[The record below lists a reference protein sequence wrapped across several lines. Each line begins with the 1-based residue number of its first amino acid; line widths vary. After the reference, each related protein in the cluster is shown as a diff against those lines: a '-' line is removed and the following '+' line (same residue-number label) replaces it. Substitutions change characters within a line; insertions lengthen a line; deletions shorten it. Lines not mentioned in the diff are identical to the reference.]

1 MAKLVVFRGTR
12 PERYVDLTD
21 RDLRIGRAPENDVIL
36 EDPDRTVSR
45 FHAELRFENGQY
57 SLIDLNS
64 QNGLWMDGQRL
75 PRLTLEPGRPV
86 SVGMFRLLL
95 EADDQRAAAA
105 PPPPVDRT
113 MLASDMPG
121 GAALGGPPPMPVP
134 GAGAPAPPPPPAPP
148 APAAKAAAPPPTPK
162 RSGAKAASAAPG
174 DQTSIISKIARP
186 KVILSVLGLLVL
198 LMVGRMLLDSGGE
211 QPQVVENTQ
220 TQTPPVKTNE
230 QLIADHITEGK
241 AKLAAGDFD
250 AAITAAERA
259 LVIDQENPDALA
271 LKIKAEEAKRAAPAP
286 TPEPTPGPTPA
297 PGPTPPAPTP
307 TPVPTPTPT
316 PAPGPKAG
324 PTTPKTKPKPKP
336 GPTPAPSPYVQQRY
350 AQGKAALERGRYT
363 EAAAAF
369 EEVLQQEPGYLDT
382 QALLNQTHSA
392 QKTKAVEALQAGQK
406 LAESGDLSGA
416 RDQYARAR
424 SLDKNTPG
432 LEDAL
437 GALAEKMK
445 DVGASAYRR
454 ARQYDALGRSA
465 DAIPLY
471 EQAVQ
476 YLPDADPNKKTA
488 QERLAALKGGR

>member
-57 SLIDLNS
+57 ALIDLNS

-121 GAALGGPPPMPVP
+121 GAADGRTSADAGAW
-134 GAGAPAPPPPPAPP
+134 AGAPAPPPPPAPP
-148 APAAKAAAPPPTPK
+148 RPAAKAAAPPPTPK
-162 RSGAKAASAAPG
+162 RSGRESGRRRRPG
-174 DQTSIISKIARP
+174 DQSNIISKIARP

-198 LMVGRMLLDSGGE
+198 LMVGRMLLDRGGE

-230 QLIADHITEGK
+230 QLIADHIAEGK
-241 AKLAAGDFD
+241 TKLAAGDFD

-286 TPEPTPGPTPA
+286 TPPPTPGPTPA
-297 PGPTPPAPTP
+297 PGPTPPP
-307 TPVPTPTPT
+307 PT
-316 PAPGPKAG
+316 PAPYQRRHPHRRAKGAG
-324 PTTPKTKPKPKP
+324 PTPPEVEDQAEAWPD
-336 GPTPAPSPYVQQRY
+336 
-350 AQGKAALERGRYT
+350 RGAIAVR
-363 EAAAAF
+363 AAA
-369 EEVLQQEPGYLDT
+369 V
-382 QALLNQTHSA
+382 
-392 QKTKAVEALQAGQK
+392 
-406 LAESGDLSGA
+406 
-416 RDQYARAR
+416 
-424 SLDKNTPG
+424 
-432 LEDAL
+432 
-437 GALAEKMK
+437 
-445 DVGASAYRR
+445 R
-454 ARQYDALGRSA
+454 ARQGRARTRPVHGSGRCVRGSA
-465 DAIPLY
+465 AAGARLSRHAG
-471 EQAVQ
+471 AVD
-476 YLPDADPNKKTA
+476 PDAQRTED
-488 QERLAALKGGR
+488 QGR

>member
-1 MAKLVVFRGTR
+1 LVVFRGTR

-105 PPPPVDRT
+105 PPPPIDRT

-121 GAALGGPPPMPVP
+121 AAAGGPPPMPVP
-134 GAGAPAPPPPPAPP
+134 GAAPPPPPPAPV
-148 APAAKAAAPPPTPK
+148 AAAKAAPPPPTPK
-162 RSGAKAASAAPG
+162 KSAPKAASAAPG
-174 DQTSIISKIARP
+174 DQTNIISKIARP

-198 LMVGRMLLDSGGE
+198 LMVGRMMLDSGGE
-211 QPQVVENTQ
+211 APPPTDTTQ
-220 TQTPPVKTNE
+220 NQTPRVKTNE
-230 QLIADHITEGK
+230 ELIADHITEGK
-241 AKLAAGDFD
+241 AKLAANDFD
-250 AAITAAERA
+250 GAIAAAERA

-271 LKIKAEEAKRAAPAP
+271 LKIKAEEAKRAAPAQTPPAQTP
-286 TPEPTPGPTPA
+286 TTTPTQTPPPVTPPVQTAVSTPGTPSTGPTPA
-297 PGPTPPAPTP
+297 KKPAKSTKQTKTPDH
-307 TPVPTPTPT
+307 V
-316 PAPGPKAG
+316 
-324 PTTPKTKPKPKP
+324 
-336 GPTPAPSPYVQQRY
+336 PSPYVQQRY
-350 AQGKAALERGRYT
+350 AQGKAALERGRYA
-363 EAAAAF
+363 EASAAF

-382 QALLNQTHSA
+382 QALLTQTRTA
-392 QKTKAVEALQAGQK
+392 QKAKAVEALQAGQK
-406 LAESGDLSGA
+406 LADSGDLSGA
-416 RDQYARAR
+416 REQYTRAR
-424 SLDKNTPG
+424 SLDRSTPG
-432 LEDAL
+432 LDEAV
-437 GALAEKMK
+437 ASLAEKMK

-476 YLPDADPNKKTA
+476 YLPDSDSNKKTA